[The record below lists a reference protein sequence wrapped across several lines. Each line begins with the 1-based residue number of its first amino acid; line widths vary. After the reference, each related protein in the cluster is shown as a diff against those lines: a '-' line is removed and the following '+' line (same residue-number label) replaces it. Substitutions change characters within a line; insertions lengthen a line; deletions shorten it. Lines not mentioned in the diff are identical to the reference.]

1 MAFEYKRIDVDSHCQ
16 EKPDTWTSRMSK
28 EKWGD
33 RIPRIREVD
42 GKEVWWADG
51 KLLGPDQLAACHGLM
66 PDRITL
72 PTRWVDVPS
81 MIYTAD
87 GRMRAMDTD
96 GVSAQVLFANTAG
109 PAGGVFLGMESELER
124 DCLRAYNDYLSE
136 EFYDVAP
143 HRFIPLAQVPL
154 RNVEFAVAEME
165 HTSKRGHKGFVMI
178 SAPEQYGLPAFADRH
193 WDPLWAA
200 AQELGMA
207 AHFHARAGA
216 NRLRFGA
223 EPGAN
228 LSKHLAI
235 ITCNSSSL
243 QAQLFSTFLL
253 SGVLERFPKLTFV
266 GAESGIGWVPYVLEA
281 CDYEWERGKL
291 YKSGLPRR
299 PSDMFRQ
306 QCYVDFWYEQAGL
319 KMRDYIGVDRILWE
333 TDFPHPTS
341 IFPEADKW
349 LKWSF
354 EGVPEADQ
362 HKILVEN
369 PMRLYHLQA

>member
-28 EKWGD
+28 EKWDD
-33 RIPRIREVD
+33 RIPRIREVGD
-42 GKEVWWADG
+42 GTEAWFADG
-51 KLLGPDQLAACHGLM
+51 KRLSPALAACHGLM
-66 PDRITL
+66 PDRLTL

-81 MIYTAD
+81 IIYTAD
-87 GRMRAMDTD
+87 GRMRSMDRD

-109 PAGGVFLGMESELER
+109 AAGGVFLGMEPELEK
-124 DCLRAYNDYLSE
+124 DCIRAYNDYLTE

-143 HRFIPLAQVPL
+143 HRFIPLSQVPL
-154 RNVEFAVAEME
+154 ASVEAAAAEIE
-165 HTSKRGHKGFVMI
+165 YTSKRGHKGFVMVA
-178 SAPEQYGLPAFADRH
+178 APEQHGLPGFTERY
-193 WDPLWAA
+193 WDPLWAK
-200 AQELGMA
+200 AQDLGMP
-207 AHFHARAGA
+207 AHFHGTAGA
-216 NRLRFGA
+216 KRLSYNA
-223 EPGAN
+223 EPGAS
-228 LSKHLAI
+228 LSKHFAI
-235 ITCNSSSL
+235 LTSNTSAL
-243 QAQLFSTFLL
+243 QAQLFASFLL

-291 YKSGLPRR
+291 YKEGLPRK

-306 QCYVDFWYEQAGL
+306 QCYVDFWYEKAGVQL
-319 KMRDYIGVDRILWE
+319 RDYIGVDRILWE

-349 LKWSF
+349 LKFSF
-354 EGVPEADQ
+354 EGVPEEDQ

-369 PMRLYHLQA
+369 PMRLYRL